1 MSCYP
6 LTSMPFARRNE
17 DDGCQIVEE
26 AVNEAR
32 TFHPFVRGTTHAG
45 AVSLPMPASY
55 TAMRPGGGKFN
66 STQGGL
72 R

>member
-1 MSCYP
+1 MRCYP
-6 LTSMPFARRNE
+6 PIRLRFARCNE

-26 AVNEAR
+26 AVTEAR

-55 TAMRPGGGKFN
+55 ATR
-66 STQGGL
+66 
-72 R
+72 

>member
-1 MSCYP
+1 
-6 LTSMPFARRNE
+6 MPFYPSTSLPSARRNE
-17 DDGCQIVEE
+17 DDGCQFVEE

-55 TAMRPGGGKFN
+55 TTRPRAEAK
-66 STQGGL
+66 STKGEIQ
-72 R
+72 